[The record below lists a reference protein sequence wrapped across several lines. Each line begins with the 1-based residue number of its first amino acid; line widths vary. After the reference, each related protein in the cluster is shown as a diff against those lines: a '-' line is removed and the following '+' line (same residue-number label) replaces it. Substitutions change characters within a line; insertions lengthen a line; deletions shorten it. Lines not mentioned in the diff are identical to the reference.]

1 MQLPCAH
8 PPPPPSSALW
18 ARAGD
23 AGHSHVLL
31 WLLGRAARLTDGD
44 ATIVVL
50 SGIGDDDAAHLA
62 AALMADATV
71 TSLSLRGGQ
80 LGDEGVARL
89 AEALKVNTT
98 MTTLDLTGNLFSA
111 VGTSHLAEA
120 LAANTTLTKLDIGSN
135 LIGNVGIGHLAEA
148 LRSNTTLAFLGVG
161 YSGIGAVGAQVLDA
175 LSVGSL
181 DALDLQLNHL
191 TLDSDRA
198 TLDLLRQ
205 AWGDRPGLYL

>member
-1 MQLPCAH
+1 
-8 PPPPPSSALW
+8 
-18 ARAGD
+18 
-23 AGHSHVLL
+23 
-31 WLLGRAARLTDGD
+31 
-44 ATIVVL
+44 
-50 SGIGDDDAAHLA
+50 
-62 AALMADATV
+62 
-71 TSLSLRGGQ
+71 
-80 LGDEGVARL
+80 
-89 AEALKVNTT
+89 